1 MFLKI
6 SPDCVDTDQSV
17 LMQENFVD
25 DEGVVD
31 AGTSRM
37 NAFELITLSQ
47 GLNLAALFDR
57 PQVCI
62 FHIFGVLKERLS
74 GYLDDS

>member
-1 MFLKI
+1 MSLKI
-6 SPDCVDTDQSV
+6 LPDYAETDHSV
-17 LMQENFVD
+17 SLQENFVD

-31 AGTSRM
+31 AGTSKM

-47 GLNLAALFDR
+47 GLNLAALFDW

-62 FHIFGVLKERLS
+62 FHIFRVSISNLNWLFG
-74 GYLDDS
+74 